1 MREDIV
7 YIVAMNTLHI
17 YKIIE
22 GLAAMVQKRKDKGL
36 PIDREY
42 LANCSMMKNITLAA
56 KRAEEGNITRGEGEA
71 GGYQMS
77 EYILEEMI
85 R

>member
-17 YKIIE
+17 YKMIE
-22 GLAAMVQKRKDKGL
+22 NLARMVQKRKDKGL

-42 LANCSMMKNITLAA
+42 LANCSMMRNITLAA
-56 KRAEEGNITRGEGEA
+56 KRAEEGNITKEERKEGS
-71 GGYQMS
+71 YQIAD
-77 EYILEEMI
+77 YILEEMI
-85 R
+85 K

>member
-17 YKIIE
+17 YKMIKD
-22 GLAAMVQKRKDKGL
+22 LARMVKNRKDKGL

-42 LANCSMMKNITLAA
+42 LANCSMIKNITLAA
-56 KRAEEGNITRGEGEA
+56 KRAEEGNITKEERKV
-71 GGYQMS
+71 GGYQIAD
-77 EYILEEMI
+77 YILEGLTK
-85 R
+85 

>member
-17 YKIIE
+17 YKMIE
-22 GLAAMVQKRKDKGL
+22 NLAMAVQKRKDKGL
-36 PIDREY
+36 PIDRDY

-56 KRAEEGNITRGEGEA
+56 KRAEGGNITKGERKEGS
-71 GGYQMS
+71 YQIAD
-77 EYILEEMI
+77 YILEEMVK
-85 R
+85 

>member
-17 YKIIE
+17 YNMIE
-22 GLAAMVQKRKDKGL
+22 NLAMAVQKRKDKGL

-42 LANCSMMKNITLAA
+42 LANCSMMNNITLAA
-56 KRAEEGNITRGEGEA
+56 KRAEEGNITKEERMA
-71 GGYQMS
+71 GSYQIAD
-77 EYILEEMI
+77 YILEEMI
-85 R
+85 K

>member
-17 YKIIE
+17 YKMIDN
-22 GLAAMVQKRKDKGL
+22 LAMAVQKRKDKGL

-42 LANCSMMKNITLAA
+42 LANCSMMKSITLAA
-56 KRAEEGNITRGEGEA
+56 RRAEEGNITKEERKV
-71 GGYQMS
+71 GGYQIAD
-77 EYILEEMI
+77 YILEELI
-85 R
+85 K

>member
-17 YKIIE
+17 YKMIE
-22 GLAAMVQKRKDKGL
+22 DLARMVQKRKDKGL
-36 PIDREY
+36 PIEREY

-56 KRAEEGNITRGEGEA
+56 KRAEEGNITKEEREA
-71 GGYQMS
+71 GSYQIAD
-77 EYILEEMI
+77 YILEEMTK
-85 R
+85 